1 MRWTSDWRI
10 YYVAA
15 ALFLVAG
22 TISFFNDG
30 FGVRSALGLAMFVGM
45 GLVGYKARKDMQS
58 GLPPS

>member
-15 ALFLVAG
+15 ALFLIAG

-30 FGVRSALGLAMFVGM
+30 LGVRPVLGLAMFVGM
-45 GLVGYKARKDMQS
+45 AMIGHKARKDMQS